1 MNKTFVKTQNVR
13 NFIGLIE
20 NLQNKDFLQL
30 YCEIV
35 STNELLE
42 KLPPEKVNIIFD
54 KLSENDK
61 IKLVDGLRNVRECIQ
76 EFTQIFKTHS

>member
-1 MNKTFVKTQNVR
+1 M
-13 NFIGLIE
+13 GL
-20 NLQNKDFLQL
+20 KDFLQL

-35 STNELLE
+35 SINELLE

-54 KLSENDK
+54 KLLENDK

>member
-1 MNKTFVKTQNVR
+1 MS
-13 NFIGLIE
+13 L
-20 NLQNKDFLQL
+20 KDFLQL

-35 STNELLE
+35 SANELLE

-61 IKLVDGLRNVRECIQ
+61 IKLADGLRNVRECIQ

>member
-1 MNKTFVKTQNVR
+1 MDS
-13 NFIGLIE
+13 
-20 NLQNKDFLQL
+20 KDFLQL

>member
-1 MNKTFVKTQNVR
+1 ME
-13 NFIGLIE
+13 I
-20 NLQNKDFLQL
+20 KDFLQL

-35 STNELLE
+35 ATNELLD
-42 KLPPEKVNIIFD
+42 KLPSEKVDIIIN

>member
-1 MNKTFVKTQNVR
+1 M
-13 NFIGLIE
+13 GL
-20 NLQNKDFLQL
+20 KDCLQL

-61 IKLVDGLRNVRECIQ
+61 IKLLEKSNSS
-76 EFTQIFKTHS
+76 FFIFLPRLC

>member
-1 MNKTFVKTQNVR
+1 ME
-13 NFIGLIE
+13 I
-20 NLQNKDFLQL
+20 KDFLQL

-61 IKLVDGLRNVRECIQ
+61 IKLVDGLRNVKECIQ
-76 EFTQIFKTHS
+76 EFTQTFKTHS

>member
-1 MNKTFVKTQNVR
+1 MS
-13 NFIGLIE
+13 L
-20 NLQNKDFLQL
+20 KDFLQL

-76 EFTQIFKTHS
+76 EFTQIVKTHS

>member
-1 MNKTFVKTQNVR
+1 MTVINN
-13 NFIGLIE
+13 
-20 NLQNKDFLQL
+20 FLQL

>member
-1 MNKTFVKTQNVR
+1 MD
-13 NFIGLIE
+13 L
-20 NLQNKDFLQL
+20 KDFLQL

>member
-1 MNKTFVKTQNVR
+1 M
-13 NFIGLIE
+13 
-20 NLQNKDFLQL
+20 KDFLQL

-42 KLPPEKVNIIFD
+42 KLPPEKANIIFD

>member
-1 MNKTFVKTQNVR
+1 ME
-13 NFIGLIE
+13 I
-20 NLQNKDFLQL
+20 KDFLQL

>member
-1 MNKTFVKTQNVR
+1 MD
-13 NFIGLIE
+13 L
-20 NLQNKDFLQL
+20 KDFLQL

-61 IKLVDGLRNVRECIQ
+61 IKLVDRLRNVRECIQ
-76 EFTQIFKTHS
+76 EFTQTFKTHS

>member
-1 MNKTFVKTQNVR
+1 MV
-13 NFIGLIE
+13 L
-20 NLQNKDFLQL
+20 KDFLQL

>member
-1 MNKTFVKTQNVR
+1 MD
-13 NFIGLIE
+13 L
-20 NLQNKDFLQL
+20 KDFLQL

-35 STNELLE
+35 STNKLLE

>member
-1 MNKTFVKTQNVR
+1 M
-13 NFIGLIE
+13 GL
-20 NLQNKDFLQL
+20 KDFLKL

>member
-1 MNKTFVKTQNVR
+1 M
-13 NFIGLIE
+13 GL
-20 NLQNKDFLQL
+20 KDFLQL

-61 IKLVDGLRNVRECIQ
+61 IKLVDGLRNLRKLENQ
-76 EFTQIFKTHS
+76 LTQFNSIS

>member
-1 MNKTFVKTQNVR
+1 MD
-13 NFIGLIE
+13 L
-20 NLQNKDFLQL
+20 KDFLQL

-76 EFTQIFKTHS
+76 EFTQIFKIHS

>member
-1 MNKTFVKTQNVR
+1 MD
-13 NFIGLIE
+13 L
-20 NLQNKDFLQL
+20 KDFLQL

-61 IKLVDGLRNVRECIQ
+61 IKLVYELRNVRECIQ
-76 EFTQIFKTHS
+76 EFTQIFKIHS

>member
-1 MNKTFVKTQNVR
+1 M
-13 NFIGLIE
+13 GL
-20 NLQNKDFLQL
+20 KDCLQL

-76 EFTQIFKTHS
+76 EFTQIFKIHS

>member
-1 MNKTFVKTQNVR
+1 ME
-13 NFIGLIE
+13 I
-20 NLQNKDFLQL
+20 KDFLQL

-35 STNELLE
+35 ATNELLE

-61 IKLVDGLRNVRECIQ
+61 IKLVDGLKNLRKLENQ
-76 EFTQIFKTHS
+76 LTQFNSIS

>member
-1 MNKTFVKTQNVR
+1 M
-13 NFIGLIE
+13 GL
-20 NLQNKDFLQL
+20 KDFLQL

-35 STNELLE
+35 STNELLK
-42 KLPPEKVNIIFD
+42 KLPPEKVNMIFD

>member
-1 MNKTFVKTQNVR
+1 M
-13 NFIGLIE
+13 GL
-20 NLQNKDFLQL
+20 KYFLQL

-61 IKLVDGLRNVRECIQ
+61 IKLVYELRNVRECIQ
-76 EFTQIFKTHS
+76 EFTQIFKIHS

>member
-1 MNKTFVKTQNVR
+1 M
-13 NFIGLIE
+13 GL
-20 NLQNKDFLQL
+20 KDFLQL

-61 IKLVDGLRNVRECIQ
+61 IKLVDGLRNVRECI
-76 EFTQIFKTHS
+76 

>member
-1 MNKTFVKTQNVR
+1 M
-13 NFIGLIE
+13 E
-20 NLQNKDFLQL
+20 MKDFLQL

-35 STNELLE
+35 ATNELLE

>member
-1 MNKTFVKTQNVR
+1 M
-13 NFIGLIE
+13 GL
-20 NLQNKDFLQL
+20 KDFLQL

-54 KLSENDK
+54 KLFE
-61 IKLVDGLRNVRECIQ
+61 ILMG
-76 EFTQIFKTHS
+76 IFYGIR

>member
-1 MNKTFVKTQNVR
+1 M
-13 NFIGLIE
+13 GL
-20 NLQNKDFLQL
+20 KYFLQL

>member
-1 MNKTFVKTQNVR
+1 M
-13 NFIGLIE
+13 GL
-20 NLQNKDFLQL
+20 KDFLQL

-54 KLSENDK
+54 KLLENGVK
-61 IKLVDGLRNVRECIQ
+61 WLEALMK
-76 EFTQIFKTHS
+76 

>member
-1 MNKTFVKTQNVR
+1 M
-13 NFIGLIE
+13 GL
-20 NLQNKDFLQL
+20 KDFLQL

-35 STNELLE
+35 SINELLE

-54 KLSENDK
+54 KLSENVK